1 MLDGMRRAAKGGIGR
16 FVMAIVMGLIIVSFV
31 IWGVGDMLRGF
42 TSDKVATVGGESVT
56 AQQFQN
62 EMQNLIYQY
71 QRRSKV
77 PLTNATAH
85 ALGLDSMVL
94 RRLIADA
101 ALDQRARTLGLAI
114 SDETIAAAARSDP
127 SMQDASG
134 QFNRAMFDQVLRDSG
149 LSERGFFAQ
158 RRKEYLRRQLEFALV
173 NGVDAPKPLVEAL
186 AGAEAQTRA
195 IDYFVLPS
203 SAAGDI
209 PAPSSET
216 LKAYYDERKSSW
228 RAPEYR
234 AIDILLVSPA
244 SLAKPAEVSD
254 EDAKAAYEKE
264 KDARFTSPEKRKL
277 QQIVFPTEAEASE
290 AGAKIKAGASFDD
303 IAKARNL
310 TATDMDLGE
319 VTKADVFDHA
329 IGDAAFALPGPG
341 VTDVIKG
348 QFGYLIVRVVAVTPS
363 SVKSYAEVADIV
375 KKDIATRRAANDVTA
390 IHDKI
395 EDARVS
401 GKSLGEAAK
410 SVGLEARNIP
420 AVDAQGLD
428 PGSATV
434 DLPDKEALLRAVFA
448 SDIGV
453 DDAPLDTKDH
463 GFLWFDVAKV
473 DPARDRPFD
482 EVKDAVEKQWRADE
496 VSKALSAKAAD
507 LVKQIDA
514 GADVASLAKAAGV
527 EAKSAADIRRRGG
540 ASLAANVVAA
550 VFALPP
556 DKAGSASV
564 PEGRLVFKITSDTTP
579 PYEPADPGVK
589 TAAERLEGGLR
600 EGVIDQYIAALQQ
613 QLGVTINRQVLQ
625 AAEGG

>member
-42 TSDKVATVGGESVT
+42 TSDKVASVGGESVT

-101 ALDQRARTLGLAI
+101 AVDQRARTLGLAI
-114 SDETIAAAARSDP
+114 SDETIAAAARADP

-134 QFNRAMFDQVLRDSG
+134 QFNRAMFDQALRDSG

-158 RRKEYLRRQLEFALV
+158 RRKEYLREQLEFALV
-173 NGVDAPKPLVEAL
+173 DGVDAPKPLVEAL

-203 SAAGDI
+203 GAAGDI

-216 LKAYYDERKSSW
+216 LKAYYDDRKSSW

-244 SLAKPAEVSD
+244 SLAKPSEVSD

-277 QQIVFPTEAEASE
+277 QQIVFPTEAEAAE
-290 AGAKIKAGASFDD
+290 AEAKIKAGASFDD

-310 TATDMDLGE
+310 TATDMDLGD
-319 VTKADVFDHA
+319 VTKADTFDHA

-348 QFGYLIVRVVAVTPS
+348 QFGYLIVRVLAVTPS
-363 SVKSYAEVADIV
+363 SVESYAEVADTV

-401 GKSLGEAAK
+401 GKSVSEAAK
-410 SVGLEARNIP
+410 AVGLEARNIP

-428 PGSATV
+428 PNGAAV

-453 DDAPLDTKDH
+453 DDAALDTKDH

-496 VSKALSAKAAD
+496 VSKALSAKATD

-514 GADVASLAKAAGV
+514 GAS
-527 EAKSAADIRRRGG
+527 
-540 ASLAANVVAA
+540 
-550 VFALPP
+550 
-556 DKAGSASV
+556 
-564 PEGRLVFKITSDTTP
+564 
-579 PYEPADPGVK
+579 
-589 TAAERLEGGLR
+589 
-600 EGVIDQYIAALQQ
+600 
-613 QLGVTINRQVLQ
+613 
-625 AAEGG
+625 